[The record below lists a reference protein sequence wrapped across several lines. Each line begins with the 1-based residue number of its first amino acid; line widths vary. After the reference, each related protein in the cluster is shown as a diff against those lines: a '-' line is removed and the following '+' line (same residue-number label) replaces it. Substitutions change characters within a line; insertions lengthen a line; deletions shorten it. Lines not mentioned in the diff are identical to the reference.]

1 MQKFCA
7 RGVSRTAGPNSTHLN
22 VEVITQRV
30 LHRLDE
36 VGHEVLA
43 LVVGL
48 ADEFGDAAV
57 LRGEAVEEVAVAEI
71 VSAIGGEHSELLGE
85 LHEDRREVIEC
96 DAATE
101 LLGELDDVSLT
112 RSLRRDAYGIAKP
125 LANA

>member
-1 MQKFCA
+1 M
-7 RGVSRTAGPNSTHLN
+7 
-22 VEVITQRV
+22 
-30 LHRLDE
+30 LHGLDE